1 MTQYTYQ
8 DGRIWVQEKKFQPYV
23 LFLPYGITDITDP
36 VGALNPVREP
46 DPSKRR
52 NTVVVDTLRGEP
64 GLPGF
69 TVETR
74 FYKSLNY
81 MIKAKTKNTN
91 WQVHMGACNR
101 PDNYGASEI
110 GLGWELVR
118 RGDLSADRA
127 AQIQG
132 DDAPIAV
139 SVPMVANRGPLPIDF
154 EVEFLSAQ
162 TIAETDPISDI
173 AMIIDECDD
182 ISTQHDPGDNGYA
195 VTNALAGSPV
205 NVANVW
211 WTANGGTPWAET
223 SARPFDAGIDI
234 SSVAVLGD
242 KYNHRVFVSNGT
254 SGAAAAQIAYADVTV
269 MGTTEWVL
277 ATVGVTVGQYI
288 THIHVV
294 DWSHVYGTTD
304 DGYVYLS
311 KDGGVTWE
319 AILSLGTPQFNE
331 SSWLRNGVGWVGG
344 ASNTIY
350 LTKDYGGSWSAITG
364 PVAAGGEDINTIHV
378 TPDGTVLIGTNGGGM
393 YGSYNNGVEWTTLPA
408 QGVTPYEI
416 KRIRGMD
423 DSTLWAIL
431 NVASD
436 DNGKVVR
443 STDGGAQF
451 KLWNLNT
458 PANSGLNALFV
469 VDPNY
474 AYIGGNVQGSTAFV
488 TKASSQIAAI
498 PE

>member
-8 DGRIWVQEKKFQPYV
+8 DGRVWVQEKKFQPYV
-23 LFLPYGITDITDP
+23 LFLPYGVTDITDP

-46 DPSKRR
+46 DPGKRR
-52 NTVVVDTLRGEP
+52 KTVVVDTLRGEP

-81 MIKAKTKNTN
+81 MIQAKNKNTN
-91 WQVHMGACNR
+91 WQVHMGACDR
-101 PDNYGASEI
+101 ADSYGASEI

-118 RGDLSADRA
+118 RGDLGADRVGM
-127 AQIQG
+127 IQG
-132 DDAPIAV
+132 DDAPIAL

-173 AMIIDECDD
+173 AMIVDECDD

-211 WTANGGTPWAET
+211 YTATGGTAWSEC
-223 SARPFDAGIDI
+223 SARPFAAGEDI
-234 SSVAVLGD
+234 SSVALLGD

-269 MGTTEWVL
+269 MGTTAWVL
-277 ATVGVTVGQYI
+277 VTVGSVIGQYI
-288 THIHVV
+288 THLHVV
-294 DWSHVYGTTD
+294 DYSHIYAVTD
-304 DGYVYLS
+304 DGYVYRS
-311 KDGGVTWE
+311 KDGGASWVT
-319 AILSLGTPQFNE
+319 LLTLGTPLFNE
-331 SSWLRNGVGWVGG
+331 SSWLRGGTGWVGG
-344 ASNTIY
+344 ASNSIY
-350 LTKDYGGSWSAITG
+350 LTKDYGESWSAVPG
-364 PVAAGGEDINTIHV
+364 PTAAAGIDVNTIHV
-378 TPDGTVLIGTNGGGM
+378 TPDGTVFVGYANGLV
-393 YGSYNNGVEWTTLPA
+393 YGSFNNGLEWTALSA
-408 QGVTPYEI
+408 QGVTPTEI
-416 KRIRGMD
+416 QRIRGTD
-423 DSTLWAIL
+423 DSTIWMAVD
-431 NVASD
+431 VAGPI
-436 DNGKVVR
+436 GKVVR

-458 PANSGLNALFV
+458 PTNAGLNALFV
-469 VDPNY
+469 VDSNY
-474 AYIGGNVQGSTAFV
+474 VYIGGNAYSGTAFI
-488 TKASSQIAAI
+488 TKASSQITAI
-498 PE
+498 PG